1 MKNVDTKIKNT
12 ADEFNRLHPMKREL
26 VNRKIALKKQSG
38 MHLRDREMGL
48 RGIEDMGRRQV
59 LQDEK
64 ENGAKGIFI

>member
-1 MKNVDTKIKNT
+1 MKNVDTKIKNI

-38 MHLRDREMGL
+38 MYLRDREMGL
-48 RGIEDMGRRQV
+48 RGIEDMGRREV

-64 ENGAKGIFI
+64 ENGAKGLFI